1 MYVFK
6 YSLSASWQNIY
17 FHDVDFG
24 NSEKSEFVS
33 GVFCFLAQRN
43 FRFYEIL
50 SAENSL
56 QYVHYRPAYNLHL
69 ISIQNWNTSNTLP
82 KGMQSILHSIIHFE
96 AVNVRTTYI

>member
-1 MYVFK
+1 VLILATVK
-6 YSLSASWQNIY
+6 
-17 FHDVDFG
+17 
-24 NSEKSEFVS
+24 KSEIVS

-50 SAENSL
+50 SAENSV
-56 QYVHYRPAYNLHL
+56 QHVHYRHAYHLHL
-69 ISIQNWNTSNTLP
+69 ITIQNWNINNTLP